1 MKTSFNKKILIIILI
16 LIGIITYVFWYIFCP
31 NDGNEQIEVK
41 KYEVVTSLNDKFF
54 VSEKLVSKFPDFTYN
69 VDIFNYS
76 SNKKELILSIENVEN
91 IEDEKINVLYSSS
104 NIKAYLYWRYILIK
118 ERASESFKSISIL
131 EFEKL
136 DINENKYLIPIA
148 KEILY
153 KNWGAAHFISEFL
166 IKSNDSDAI
175 NTIKRYAKGE
185 FTSEEIE
192 NNEYS
197 GYSKDEMKEYFKGLL
212 IKYNL
217 QN

>member
-1 MKTSFNKKILIIILI
+1 MRTSFNKKILIIILI
-16 LIGIITYVFWYIFCP
+16 LIGIITYVFWYIFYP
-31 NDGNEQIEVK
+31 NDGNEQSEEK
-41 KYEVVTSLNDKFF
+41 KYEVTTSLNDKFL

-76 SNKKELILSIENVEN
+76 SDKKELILSIENVEN
-91 IEDEKINVLYSSS
+91 IEDEKISVLYSSS

-136 DINENKYLIPIA
+136 DISENKYLIPIT

-212 IKYNL
+212 LKYNL